1 MIFSIVSRNEID
13 VFQTIIIMYRV
24 RVVEFLLLGV
34 GPNINLKKIFQ
45 KINICTFLV
54 RSHFN

>member
-1 MIFSIVSRNEID
+1 MIFSIVSRNEVD

-34 GPNINLKKIFQ
+34 GPNHKPEENLLKNKNLYFPCAQ
-45 KINICTFLV
+45 SL
-54 RSHFN
+54 

>member
-24 RVVEFLLLGV
+24 RVVEFLVLGV
-34 GPNINLKKIFQ
+34 GPNHKPEENLLKNKNLYFPCAQ
-45 KINICTFLV
+45 SL
-54 RSHFN
+54 